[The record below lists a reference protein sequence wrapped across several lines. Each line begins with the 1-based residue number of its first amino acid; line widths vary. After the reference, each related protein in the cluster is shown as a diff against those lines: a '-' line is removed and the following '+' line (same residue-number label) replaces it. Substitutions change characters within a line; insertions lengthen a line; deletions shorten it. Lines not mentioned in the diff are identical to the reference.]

1 MLFDLSKLPINIR
14 NDILTNDRYTKMFN
28 EFPKKLLGF
37 SKDYKTSKGLK
48 KGVLTGI
55 LYLSPADSSGVN
67 LCPMAEIA
75 KCKAPCLFTAGRGA
89 MNIVQMGRLR
99 KTLMYLQY
107 PDKFKSM
114 LIADIETLQRKAKR
128 DGMISMVRL
137 NGTSDIRW
145 EIVFP
150 EIFSIFY
157 GIQFYDYT
165 KIPNRKLGKIQNYD
179 LTYSYSGVT
188 KYQSFVDRAIKDSM
202 RMAVVF
208 EKYLPKTFKGLKVVN
223 GDDTDIRPY
232 DSQGVVVGL
241 LAKGKARKDT
251 SGFVVRQ
258 SN

>member
-37 SKDYKTSKGLK
+37 SQDYKTSKGLK

-67 LCPMAEIA
+67 LCPMSEIA

-128 DGMISMVRL
+128 NAMTPMVRL

-145 EIVFP
+145 EVVFP
-150 EIFSIFY
+150 EVFSIFY

-165 KIPNRKLGKIQNYD
+165 KISNRRLGKISNYD
-179 LTYSYSGVT
+179 LTFSYSGVKDYQKFVLNSI
-188 KYQSFVDRAIKDSM
+188 KYRM

-208 EKYLPKTFKGLKVVN
+208 KKHLPKTFMGMKVVN
-223 GDDTDIRPY
+223 GDDTDLRPY
-232 DSQGVVVGL
+232 DSKGVVVGL
-241 LAKGKARKDT
+241 IAKGKARHDT
-251 SGFVVRQ
+251 SGFVV
-258 SN
+258 NN

>member
-37 SKDYKTSKGLK
+37 SQDYKTSKGLK

-67 LCPMAEIA
+67 LCPMSEIA

-128 DGMISMVRL
+128 DNLEPMVRL
-137 NGTSDIRW
+137 NGTSD
-145 EIVFP
+145 
-150 EIFSIFY
+150 
-157 GIQFYDYT
+157 
-165 KIPNRKLGKIQNYD
+165 
-179 LTYSYSGVT
+179 
-188 KYQSFVDRAIKDSM
+188 
-202 RMAVVF
+202 
-208 EKYLPKTFKGLKVVN
+208 
-223 GDDTDIRPY
+223 DTDLRPY
-232 DSQGVVVGL
+232 DPQGVVVGL
-241 LAKGKARKDT
+241 IAKGKARHDT
-251 SGFVVRQ
+251 SGFVV
-258 SN
+258 NN

>member
-1 MLFDLSKLPINIR
+1 MLFDLSKLPINVR

-37 SKDYKTSKGLK
+37 SQDYKTSKGLK

-67 LCPMAEIA
+67 LCPMSEIA

-99 KTLMYLQY
+99 KTLMCLQY

-128 DGMISMVRL
+128 NAMTPMVRL

-145 EIVFP
+145 EVVFP

-165 KIPNRKLGKIQNYD
+165 KISNRRLGKISNYD
-179 LTYSYSGVT
+179 LTFSYSGVKDYQKFVLNSI
-188 KYQSFVDRAIKDSM
+188 KYRM

-208 EKYLPKTFKGLKVVN
+208 KKHLPETFMGMKVVN
-223 GDDTDIRPY
+223 GDDTDLRPY
-232 DSQGVVVGL
+232 DPQGVVVGL
-241 LAKGKARKDT
+241 LAKGKARHDT
-251 SGFVVRQ
+251 SGFVV
-258 SN
+258 NN

>member
-14 NDILTNDRYTKMFN
+14 NDILTNDKYTKMFN

-37 SKDYKTSKGLK
+37 SQDYKTSKGLK

-67 LCPMAEIA
+67 LCPMSEIA

-128 DGMISMVRL
+128 DKLEPMVRL

-145 EIVFP
+145 EVVFP
-150 EIFSIFY
+150 EVFSIFY

-165 KIPNRKLGKIQNYD
+165 KISNRRLGKISNYD
-179 LTYSYSGVT
+179 LTFSYSGVKDYQKFVLNSI
-188 KYQSFVDRAIKDSM
+188 KYRM

-208 EKYLPKTFKGLKVVN
+208 KKHLPKTFMGMKVVN
-223 GDDTDIRPY
+223 GDDTDLRPY
-232 DSQGVVVGL
+232 DPKGVVVGL
-241 LAKGKARKDT
+241 IAKGKARHDT
-251 SGFVVRQ
+251 SGFVV
-258 SN
+258 NN

>member
-37 SKDYKTSKGLK
+37 SQDYKTSKGLK

-67 LCPMAEIA
+67 ICPMSEIA

-128 DGMISMVRL
+128 NAMTPMVRL

-145 EIVFP
+145 EVVFP
-150 EIFSIFY
+150 EVFSIFY

-165 KIPNRKLGKIQNYD
+165 KISNRRLGKISNYD
-179 LTYSYSGVT
+179 LTFSYSGVKDYQKFVLNSI
-188 KYQSFVDRAIKDSM
+188 KYRM

-208 EKYLPKTFKGLKVVN
+208 KKHLPKTFMGMKVVN
-223 GDDTDIRPY
+223 GDDTDLRPY
-232 DSQGVVVGL
+232 DPQGVVVGL
-241 LAKGKARKDT
+241 IAKGKARHDT
-251 SGFVVRQ
+251 SGFVV
-258 SN
+258 NN

>member
-37 SKDYKTSKGLK
+37 SQDYKTSKGLK

-67 LCPMAEIA
+67 LCHMSEIA

-114 LIADIETLQRKAKR
+114 LIADIENLQRKAKR
-128 DGMISMVRL
+128 DAMTPMVRL

-145 EIVFP
+145 EVVFP
-150 EIFSIFY
+150 EVFSIFY

-165 KIPNRKLGKIQNYD
+165 KISNRRLGKISNYD
-179 LTYSYSGVT
+179 LTFSYSGVKDYQKFVLNSI
-188 KYQSFVDRAIKDSM
+188 KYRM

-208 EKYLPKTFKGLKVVN
+208 KKHLPKTFMGMKVVN
-223 GDDTDIRPY
+223 GDDTDLRPY
-232 DSQGVVVGL
+232 DAQGVVVGL
-241 LAKGKARKDT
+241 IAKGKARHDT
-251 SGFVVRQ
+251 SGFVV
-258 SN
+258 NN

>member
-1 MLFDLSKLPINIR
+1 MLFDLSKLPANIR
-14 NDILTNDRYTKMFN
+14 NDILTNDRYTRMFN

-128 DGMISMVRL
+128 DGMTPMVRL

-145 EIVFP
+145 EVVFP

-165 KIPNRKLGKIQNYD
+165 KIPNRRLGNIQNYD
-179 LTYSYSGVT
+179 LTFSYSGVSG
-188 KYQSFVDRAIKDSM
+188 YDRFVDSSIKYGM
-202 RMAVVF
+202 RIAVVF
-208 EKYLPKTFKGLKVVN
+208 QKHLPKTFKGLKVVN
-223 GDDTDIRPY
+223 GDYTDIRPY
-232 DSQGVVVGL
+232 DPQGVAVGL
-241 LAKGKARKDT
+241 LAKGKARQDT

>member
-37 SKDYKTSKGLK
+37 SQDYKTSKGLK

-67 LCPMAEIA
+67 LCPMSEIA

-114 LIADIETLQRKAKR
+114 LIADIENLQRKAKR
-128 DGMISMVRL
+128 DAMTPMVRL

-145 EIVFP
+145 EVVFP
-150 EIFSIFY
+150 KVFSIFY

-165 KIPNRKLGKIQNYD
+165 KISNRRLGKISNYD
-179 LTYSYSGVT
+179 LTFSYSGVKDYQKFVLNSI
-188 KYQSFVDRAIKDSM
+188 KYRM

-208 EKYLPKTFKGLKVVN
+208 KKHLPKTFMGMKVVN
-223 GDDTDIRPY
+223 GDDTDLRPY
-232 DSQGVVVGL
+232 DPQGVVVGL
-241 LAKGKARKDT
+241 IAKGKARHDT
-251 SGFVVRQ
+251 SGFVV
-258 SN
+258 NN

>member
-14 NDILTNDRYTKMFN
+14 NDIITNDRYTKMFN

-37 SKDYKTSKGLK
+37 SQDYKTSKGLK

-55 LYLSPADSSGVN
+55 LYLSPADRSGVN
-67 LCPMAEIA
+67 LCPMSEIA

-128 DGMISMVRL
+128 DAMTPMVRL

-145 EIVFP
+145 EVVFP
-150 EIFSIFY
+150 EVFSIFY

-165 KIPNRKLGKIQNYD
+165 KISNRRLGKISNYD
-179 LTYSYSGVT
+179 LTFSYSGVKDYQKFVLNSI
-188 KYQSFVDRAIKDSM
+188 KYRM

-208 EKYLPKTFKGLKVVN
+208 KKHLPKTFMGMKVVN
-223 GDDTDIRPY
+223 GDDTDLRPY
-232 DSQGVVVGL
+232 DPQGVVVGL
-241 LAKGKARKDT
+241 IAKGKARHDT
-251 SGFVVRQ
+251 SGFVV
-258 SN
+258 NN

>member
-37 SKDYKTSKGLK
+37 SQDYKTSKGLK

-67 LCPMAEIA
+67 LCPMSEIA

-128 DGMISMVRL
+128 NAMTPMVRL

-145 EIVFP
+145 EVVFP
-150 EIFSIFY
+150 EVFSIFY

-165 KIPNRKLGKIQNYD
+165 KISNRRLGKISNYD
-179 LTYSYSGVT
+179 LTFSYSGVKDYQKFVLNSI
-188 KYQSFVDRAIKDSM
+188 KYRM

-208 EKYLPKTFKGLKVVN
+208 KKHLPKTFMGMKVVN
-223 GDDTDIRPY
+223 GDDTDLRPY
-232 DSQGVVVGL
+232 DPKGVVVGL
-241 LAKGKARKDT
+241 IAKGKARHDT
-251 SGFVVRQ
+251 SGFVV
-258 SN
+258 NN

>member
-37 SKDYKTSKGLK
+37 SQDYKTSKGLK

-55 LYLSPADSSGVN
+55 LYLSPADSSGIN

-75 KCKAPCLFTAGRGA
+75 GCKAPCLFTAGRGA

-114 LIADIETLQRKAKR
+114 LIADIKTLQRKAKR
-128 DGMISMVRL
+128 DAMTPMVRL

-145 EIVFP
+145 EVVFP
-150 EIFSIFY
+150 EVFSIFY

-165 KIPNRKLGKIQNYD
+165 KISNRRLGKISNYD
-179 LTYSYSGVT
+179 LTFSYSGVKDYQKFVLNSI
-188 KYQSFVDRAIKDSM
+188 KYRM

-208 EKYLPKTFKGLKVVN
+208 KKHLPETFMGMKVVN
-223 GDDTDIRPY
+223 GDDTDLRPY
-232 DSQGVVVGL
+232 DPQGVVVGL
-241 LAKGKARKDT
+241 LAKGKARHDT
-251 SGFVVRQ
+251 SGFVV
-258 SN
+258 NN